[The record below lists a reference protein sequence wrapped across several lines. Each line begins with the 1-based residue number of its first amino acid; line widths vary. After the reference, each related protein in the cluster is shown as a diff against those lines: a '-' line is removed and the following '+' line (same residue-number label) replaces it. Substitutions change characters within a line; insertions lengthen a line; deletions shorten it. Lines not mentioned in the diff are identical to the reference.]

1 MKATKFAVLGATV
14 LGIVSVFLDWISVSG
29 KGGAVLDAM
38 PRTGMDNGG
47 PVFLFFFVLALIGS
61 GIGALK
67 RFGRGLSVLT
77 LIGGL
82 LAVFMGMVKYADI
95 GNAAQEAGKIGATV
109 DAAMGYWLFF
119 ACSCAIVVLS
129 LVNLIKPEK
138 KEVAAPRMAGA
149 GMAHSA

>member
-47 PVFLFFFVLALIGS
+47 PVFLFFFFLALIGS
-61 GIGALK
+61 GIGVLK

-77 LIGGL
+77 MIGGL
-82 LAVFMGMVKYADI
+82 LAAFMGLVKYADI
-95 GNAAQEAGKIGATV
+95 GSAAREASKIGATV
-109 DAAMGYWLFF
+109 DAAMGYWVFF
-119 ACSCAIVVLS
+119 VSSCAIVVLS

-138 KEVAAPRMAGA
+138 KEQPESRVAGA
-149 GMAHSA
+149 MAHPV

>member
-77 LIGGL
+77 FIGGL

-138 KEVAAPRMAGA
+138 KEAAGPRMAGA